1 MHAVIYLLA
10 SLCQPAEPQLKTRD
24 ATPAPPSPAGPVA
37 IVPAGTKL
45 PIQLRQPVSTKNAAA
60 GDPIYAQTAFP
71 VVAGGVMLIPAGT
84 WVQGVVDRVKRA
96 GRIKGTA
103 ELEFHL
109 TTLIYANGYTVDL
122 KAALDQVPGSE
133 SNAVKE
139 PGIVK
144 QDAQKEK
151 DVGQVITTASQTGMI
166 GTIAGVATRSGT
178 GVRTGGI
185 SGLAVGTLVGILK
198 RGDDVRFDTGASLEI
213 SLSAPIAVE
222 REKALK
228 TP

>member
-1 MHAVIYLLA
+1 MHAAVLLLA
-10 SLCQPAEPQLKTRD
+10 SLCQSPEPQLKTRD
-24 ATPAPPSPAGPVA
+24 ALPTPPPAGPMA
-37 IVPAGTKL
+37 IVPAGTKM
-45 PIQLRQPVSTKNAAA
+45 PIQLRQPVSTKNAVP

-122 KAALDQVPGSE
+122 KAALDQVPGAE
-133 SNAVKE
+133 SSAVKE

-151 DVGQVITTASQTGMI
+151 DVGHVITTASQTGMI
-166 GTIAGVATRSGT
+166 GTMAGLATRSTT
-178 GVRTGGI
+178 GVMTGG
-185 SGLAVGTLVGILK
+185 LAGIAAGTLIGILK
-198 RGDDVRFDTGASLEI
+198 RGDDVRFETGASLEI
-213 SLSAPIAVE
+213 SLSAPIAIE
-222 REKALK
+222 REKATK
-228 TP
+228 Q

>member
-1 MHAVIYLLA
+1 MQAALLFA
-10 SLCQPAEPQLKTRD
+10 LLSQAEPQLKTRD
-24 ATPAPPSPAGPVA
+24 AQPTPPPPTGPIAV
-37 IVPAGTKL
+37 VPARTKI
-45 PIQLRQPVSTKNAAA
+45 PIQLRQPVSTKNAVA

-71 VVAGGVMLIPAGT
+71 VVANGVMLIPAGT

-122 KAALDQVPGSE
+122 KAALDQVPGAE
-133 SNAVKE
+133 SAAVKE

-151 DVGQVITTASQTGMI
+151 DVGHVITTASQTGMI
-166 GTIAGVATRSGT
+166 GTIAGLAAQSGT
-178 GVRTGGI
+178 GIMAGGL
-185 SGLAVGTLVGILK
+185 SGLAAGTLIGILK
-198 RGDDVRFDTGASLEI
+198 RGDDVRFETGASLEI
-213 SLSAPIAVE
+213 SLSAPIGID
-222 REKALK
+222 REKATTK
-228 TP
+228 P